1 MCEQRASTTP
11 MGSLRPVD
19 VVASYYMITVPQAAK
34 RVGRDPETIRRW
46 IRAGK
51 LRAQKVGTQHIVDE
65 ADLDEVAGG
74 ARSLSLPRAWQH
86 TWTGETPPDW
96 VRVLHRSRRD
106 H

>member
-1 MCEQRASTTP
+1 
-11 MGSLRPVD
+11 
-19 VVASYYMITVPQAAK
+19 MITVPQAAK

-65 ADLDEVAGG
+65 ADLDQVAG
-74 ARSLSLPRAWQH
+74 AADSLPLPRAWQR
-86 TWTGETPPDW
+86 TWTGEPPPEW
-96 VRVLHRSRRD
+96 VRILHRSRRA